1 MDEAALRKAQ
11 LVQGRDIRV
20 KILGEG
26 ELTKKLEITAH
37 SFSKSAAEKI
47 EQAGGKATVLPGLPA
62 RSEGAES

>member
-1 MDEAALRKAQ
+1 
-11 LVQGRDIRV
+11 V